1 MFSARGSVYA
11 TVIPLHQQKASMSGE
26 KNIGTGTGRR
36 SLGPNRARQ
45 SQKISDLV
53 NFFQPEDEIDHTD
66 NRLARSNSDRYC
78 GQSKNSDAIQRPR
91 EKDEMQ
97 SKIKR
102 GSSSYGLGKS
112 DAVNLQRALQDA
124 EDEFKLMDDDLDLL
138 DEDEFHS
145 SESEPEKPKGKA
157 GKKKKSKA
165 VKGDND
171 ILAVKGTRKSGMV
184 FTNDN
189 DGHLTIGGDQV
200 KTKKKKKKTKKKAAA
215 VEEELIESESY
226 GSDSDDEISGM
237 SFAKGGV
244 AGTGG
249 SVIQSAKSSDD
260 LSHIGKEDD
269 KISSQAPSAE
279 ERKGPTERKTSIVK
293 QPVQAASPRAA
304 VRQDSKTFVSSPRGP
319 PPGRGRGR
327 GGTIGRGRGKAIA
340 RGRGSTIAGRG
351 GATRRP
357 EHGSPAARPSV
368 ANRGKG
374 PFAPPPS
381 STPAPAGGAMKKG
394 ELKDM
399 LLELLQEDPEFRKK
413 VRHVLKI
420 PKPPRKK

>member
-1 MFSARGSVYA
+1 
-11 TVIPLHQQKASMSGE
+11 MSTE
-26 KNIGTGTGRR
+26 KNVGTGAGRR

-53 NFFQPEDEIDHTD
+53 NFFQPEDEIDRGD
-66 NRLARSNSDRYC
+66 SRLARSNSDRYC
-78 GQSKNSDAIQRPR
+78 GQSKNSDAIQRPKDR
-91 EKDEMQ
+91 DEMH

-102 GSSSYGLGKS
+102 GSSSYGLGKN

-124 EDEFKLMDDDLDLL
+124 EDEFKLMDDDLDLV

-145 SESEPEKPKGKA
+145 SESEEEKPKGKG

-165 VKGDND
+165 VKGDDD

-184 FTNDN
+184 FTNTN

-200 KTKKKKKKTKKKAAA
+200 KTKKKKKKGKKKVAA
-215 VEEELIESESY
+215 VEEDLAESESY

-244 AGTGG
+244 TGTGG
-249 SVIQSAKSSDD
+249 SGIQSAKSNDD

-269 KISSQAPSAE
+269 KISTQASNSRKASAE
-279 ERKGPTERKTSIVK
+279 PKERKASIVK
-293 QPVQAASPRAA
+293 GPAPAQSPRPLTN
-304 VRQDSKTFVSSPRGP
+304 RESKPLPSNPNGP
-319 PPGRGRGR
+319 PPGRARGR

-340 RGRGSTIAGRG
+340 RGRGSTIGGRG

-357 EHGSPAARPSV
+357 ENISPTVRPSAV
-368 ANRGKG
+368 KQGKG
-374 PFAPPPS
+374 PFTPTPS
-381 STPAPAGGAMKKG
+381 ASPAPAGGAMKKE

-399 LLELLQEDPEFRKK
+399 LLELLQEDAEFRKK